1 MFTGS
6 FIFLKTKTM
15 QINSLDKLISPLSIE
30 EFFNSYWEKECLVL
44 QRDNHSFFDNLLN
57 EADINEFLS
66 RKDIYYPFIRVVK
79 NGQVLPK
86 SEYLK
91 QPIETGFDIVD
102 VDKVFGIYNSG
113 GTIII
118 QKGQLSIS
126 KLSEF
131 CNEVENETNFSL
143 NANLYVTQKNT
154 QGFEPHYDTH
164 DIFILQIAGKKSWRL
179 YDSFFNLPLSSQSIS
194 KADSDRYLTTTPDS
208 EIELLPGDLIYIPRG
223 FVHDT
228 FTTDSTSI
236 HITLGVFPHT
246 RIDLLKKMFEATEMK
261 EEFRK
266 FLPTKFSSSEE
277 RNYFIEN
284 FKTIFKK
291 FIDDFSLEEMLQTF
305 EDNFLA
311 ERFANTQNRFSNSKL
326 IDSISLETIIAVTKN
341 ISFKLSALPNDKISL
356 KFYDKEIKFPKF
368 IEEPLRSIIKAEKIE
383 IKNIAGS
390 IDDKSKIILTKK
402 LLTEGFLSIVNGI

>member
-1 MFTGS
+1 M
-6 FIFLKTKTM
+6 
-15 QINSLDKLISPLSIE
+15 
-30 EFFNSYWEKECLVL
+30 
-44 QRDNHSFFDNLLN
+44 
-57 EADINEFLS
+57 
-66 RKDIYYPFIRVVK
+66 VK

-86 SEYLK
+86 AEYLK
-91 QPIETGFDIVD
+91 HPIETGFDIVD
-102 VDKVFGIYNSG
+102 VDKVFDIYNSG

-126 KLSEF
+126 KLSKF

-194 KADSDRYLTTTPDS
+194 KADSDRYLTITPNS

-246 RIDLLKKMFEATEMK
+246 RIDLLKKMFEAAEMK

-266 FLPTKFSSSEE
+266 FLPTTFSSSEE

-291 FIDDFSLEEMLQTF
+291 FIDDF
-305 EDNFLA
+305 
-311 ERFANTQNRFSNSKL
+311 L
-326 IDSISLETIIAVTKN
+326 I
-341 ISFKLSALPNDKISL
+341 
-356 KFYDKEIKFPKF
+356 
-368 IEEPLRSIIKAEKIE
+368 EK
-383 IKNIAGS
+383 
-390 IDDKSKIILTKK
+390 
-402 LLTEGFLSIVNGI
+402 